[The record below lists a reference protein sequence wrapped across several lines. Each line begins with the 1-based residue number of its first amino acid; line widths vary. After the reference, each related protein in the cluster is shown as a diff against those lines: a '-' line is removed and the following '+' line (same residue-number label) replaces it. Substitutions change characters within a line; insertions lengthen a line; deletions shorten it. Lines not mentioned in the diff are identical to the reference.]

1 MPRPSLANEKRRQ
14 LLPLIADA
22 FAEVPYRRMTTAELA
37 RRCGVQE
44 NILYRLWAD
53 KKAMFLA
60 AIRYVFES
68 SLESWTRLLKRAPSK
83 GTAAERLLGYEARHH
98 GEFGRYR
105 VLFAGLG
112 ETDDPEIRAA
122 LGETYARYQRWVRQQ
137 IEAHRAEKHGVAGAG
152 RANEPSVASVPDAER
167 AAWGVVSLGI
177 LANIGR
183 ELGLLSA
190 ADRQALFETIGRMLL
205 DGPPNLDE

>member
-1 MPRPSLANEKRRQ
+1 MPRPSLANEKRRK

-53 KKAMFLA
+53 KKAMFIA
-60 AIRYVFES
+60 AIEYVFES
-68 SLESWTRLLKRAPSK
+68 SREAWSRVLKRSK
-83 GTAAERLLGYEARHH
+83 ARGTPAEKLLAYEAQHH

-122 LGETYARYQRWVRQQ
+122 LADTYARYQRSVRQE
-137 IEAHRAEKHGVAGAG
+137 IEAHRDAAGASAAG
-152 RANEPSVASVPDAER
+152 PVAPDPER
-167 AAWGVVSLGI
+167 AAWAVVALGI

-183 ELGLLSA
+183 ELGLLSG
-190 ADRQALFETIGRMLL
+190 ADRQALFETIGRLLL
-205 DGPPNLDE
+205 DGAPRRT

>member
-1 MPRPSLANEKRRQ
+1 MPRPSLAHEKRRK
-14 LLPLIADA
+14 LLPLVADA

-53 KKAMFLA
+53 KKAMFVA
-60 AIRYVFES
+60 AIAYVFES
-68 SLESWTRLLKRAPSK
+68 SLEAWARVLKRSK
-83 GTAAERLLGYEARHH
+83 ARGTPAEKLLAYEAQHH

-122 LGETYARYQRWVRQQ
+122 LADTYARYQRTVRQE
-137 IEAHRAEKHGVAGAG
+137 IEAHRDKAG
-152 RANEPSVASVPDAER
+152 RPASGPLVPDPEH
-167 AAWGVVSLGI
+167 AAWGVVGLGI

-183 ELGLLSA
+183 ELGLLGGV
-190 ADRQALFETIGRMLL
+190 DRQALFETIGRMLL
-205 DGPPNLDE
+205 NGVPARP

>member
-1 MPRPSLANEKRRQ
+1 MPRPSLAREKRRK

-53 KKAMFLA
+53 KKAMFIA
-60 AIRYVFES
+60 AIGYVYES
-68 SLESWTRLLKRAPSK
+68 SLEAWGRVLKRSRAR
-83 GTAAERLLGYEARHH
+83 GTPAERLLAYEAQHH

-122 LGETYARYQRWVRQQ
+122 LAETYAHYQRSVRNQ
-137 IEAHRAEKHGVAGAG
+137 IELHRQAAGVSVAGPVLPG
-152 RANEPSVASVPDAER
+152 PEH
-167 AAWGVVSLGI
+167 AAWGVVGLGI

-183 ELGLLSA
+183 ELGLLSGV
-190 ADRQALFETIGRMLL
+190 DRQALFETIGRMLL
-205 DGPPNLDE
+205 DGVPRRP